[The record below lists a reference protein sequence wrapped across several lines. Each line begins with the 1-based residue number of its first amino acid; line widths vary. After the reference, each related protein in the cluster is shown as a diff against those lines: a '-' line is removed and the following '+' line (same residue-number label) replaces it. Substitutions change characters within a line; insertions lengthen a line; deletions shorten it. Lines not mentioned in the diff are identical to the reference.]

1 MIAVP
6 ADQFAAAMG
15 ITVRAAQMAF
25 AKAVEGKNWRG
36 LSLPVVPVTGQ
47 RGGAGGTVY
56 ALDVDRADPGL
67 RALLNLPQ
75 LPAAAPL
82 ETALEAPVQAPVK
95 TARPLSRPT
104 DAQLRIMRAK
114 ADIVAPIL
122 EYPKGSPERAAAVA
136 AVAAVPHDFAGEV
149 RRFAASTL
157 RQWAR
162 EVETRGD
169 AAMLP
174 KVRRDKG
181 RKRYHVTRLWDSS
194 VGLDDATKAR
204 IAAKLDATAKGV
216 VADHGWSHRM
226 LCRVLW
232 AELRRLSAE
241 AGSPVPLA
249 KLKPLC
255 KLNRRW
261 AEKFRPMRVVYEY
274 DHDHKSYSD
283 KHEARVKRTLAAR
296 PWEVTYGDVHHV
308 DIVVAPRNE
317 PVRAKLIAWWCG
329 ATHFMFVTVVLVNDR
344 KGITQEDVARS
355 LFDLTQSPI
364 GGMPKILYLDNG
376 GEYAALE
383 EAAARF
389 AALSGDSGALR
400 IVKAKPYSPQSKGGL
415 EGAFDVLEDGFLRN
429 LPGWIAGDRMNAPT
443 KSKGRPVD
451 AYPHG
456 LARLLDDIHRAV
468 DLYNGMPQEGR
479 LGGLSPRAKL
489 QELIDATG
497 WAADRPDPDM
507 FDLVFSREER
517 RDVRNGLVTI
527 DNRALYGEALVD
539 MSGERQV
546 PILVPLRD
554 PHGPAILFRDGV
566 IHRLHPESFGQV
578 DGRGAKR
585 QAQLAK
591 AQKAAVAHRRDGAD
605 RATDPAQLVGQV
617 ADLDPVRANPPNEW
631 NVSFLDKTG
640 KLSGPRSEE
649 EARAAEEDE
658 RRSILEDFLAHAGG
672 ERRAINGGQPDDRSS
687 AT

>member
-1 MIAVP
+1 MLLSV
-6 ADQFAAAMG
+6 QEFAEALGMTDRGARKALHRG
-15 ITVRAAQMAF
+15 DVRGF
-25 AKAVEGKNWRG
+25 P
-36 LSLPVVPVTGQ
+36 LPMVPVTGQ

-67 RALLNLPQ
+67 RALLKLPGV
-75 LPAAAPL
+75 PAVAPV
-82 ETALEAPVQAPVK
+82 ETALEAPVQTPVK
-95 TARPLSRPT
+95 AVRPLSRPT
-104 DAQLRIMRAK
+104 DRQLRIMRAK

-122 EYPKGSPERAAAVA
+122 DHPKGSRELAAAVE
-136 AVAAVPHDFAGEV
+136 AVASVPHAFAGEV

-157 RQWAR
+157 REWVR

-174 KVRRDKG
+174 KVRCDKG
-181 RKRYHVTRLWDSS
+181 QKRYHVTRLWDSA
-194 VGLDDATKAR
+194 VGLDDATMAR
-204 IAAKLDATAKGV
+204 IAAKLDATARGV
-216 VADHGWSHRM
+216 IAKHGWSHRM

-261 AEKFRPMRVVYEY
+261 AEKFRPMRVVYE
-274 DHDHKSYSD
+274 HDRDFKGYSD
-283 KHEARVKRTLAAR
+283 KHEARVTRTLAAR

-308 DIVVAPRNE
+308 KIVVAPRNE

-329 ATHFMFVTVVLVNDR
+329 ASHFAFVTVALANDR
-344 KGITQEDVARS
+344 KSITQEDVARS
-355 LFDLTQSPI
+355 LFDLTQAPF
-364 GGMPKILYLDNG
+364 GGMPKTLYLDNG
-376 GEYAALE
+376 SEYAAQG

-389 AALSGDSGALR
+389 AAFSGDGAALR

-415 EGAFDVLEDGFLRN
+415 EGAFDILEDGFLRN
-429 LPGWIAGDRMNAPT
+429 LPGWIASDLMNAPT
-443 KSKGRPVD
+443 TSKGRPVD

-456 LARLLDDIHRAV
+456 LARLLEDIQRAV
-468 DLYNGMPQEGR
+468 DHYNGMPQGGR

-489 QELIDATG
+489 QELIDTTG
-497 WAADRPDPDM
+497 WTADRPDPDM

-517 RDVRNGLVTI
+517 RDVRHGHVTI
-527 DNRALYGEALVD
+527 GNRAYYGDVLVG
-539 MSGERQV
+539 MSGEKQV
-546 PILVPLRD
+546 PILVPMRD
-554 PHGPAILFRDGV
+554 PNGPAILFRDGV
-566 IHRLHPESFGQV
+566 IHRLHPETFGQV
-578 DGRGAKR
+578 DGHGAKR

-591 AQKAAVAHRRDGAD
+591 AQRSAVARRRAGAD
-605 RATDPAQLVGQV
+605 LSVDPMHLSAQA

-631 NVSFLDKTG
+631 QVSFLDKTG
-640 KLSGPRSEE
+640 KLSGPQSEE
-649 EARAAEEDE
+649 EARAAEEAE
-658 RRSILEDFLAHAGG
+658 QRSILEDFLAHAGG